1 MAEAVGDDD
10 EDTIDDFDD
19 DHLYAAIKHG
29 RVDVV
34 RLQLETPFERVTAI
48 VATMRQLVSDV
59 STAFV

>member
-1 MAEAVGDDD
+1 MADAAGVGDDDGDDDDDDDDD

-34 RLQLETPFERVTAI
+34 RLHAGRQRRSRSGGQLRA
-48 VATMRQLVSDV
+48 
-59 STAFV
+59 